1 MPIKK
6 AYIPDQLRVHIVE
19 EARNRCGYCLRSE
32 ELMGMPMT
40 IDHIIPESVGGRTEK
55 DNLWLACTR
64 CNQYKGA
71 QTEAFDTLTQKTVL
85 LFQPRL
91 QIWVEH
97 FEWSQGG
104 TEIVG
109 KTATG
114 RATVKA
120 LRLNNAKIVVT
131 RRLWVS
137 AGWWPPQ
144 D

>member
-6 AYIPDQLRVHIVE
+6 AYIPDQLRAHIAE

-40 IDHIIPESVGGRTEK
+40 VDHILPESVGGRTEK

-64 CNQYKGA
+64 CNQYKGT
-71 QTEAFDTLTQKTVL
+71 QTEAFDTLTQKTVP

-91 QIWVEH
+91 QIWAEH
-97 FEWSQGG
+97 FEWSQDG

-109 KTATG
+109 KTPIED
-114 RATVKA
+114 V
-120 LRLNNAKIVVT
+120 
-131 RRLWVS
+131 
-137 AGWWPPQ
+137 PQ
-144 D
+144 LKLFV